1 MGVGRSLAYFNHA
14 GLSHPVAAVTARMRT
29 AEKAYR
35 TQLFSEAE
43 IGSYYAALEECRRAI
58 AELMGLETPAG
69 ISILANASAAIQILL
84 SAVGAPLG
92 PGDTITPLDQEH
104 PCVTRPIG
112 MLAARGVAV
121 VTLTAASGT
130 ELLTRIEEQ
139 VHARRPALVILSHVS
154 YKNGR
159 ILPVA
164 EIGAILAREAIP
176 YIVDGAAGARPYCS

>member
-84 SAVGAPLG
+84 SVVGAPLG
-92 PGDTITPLDQEH
+92 PGDTITP
-104 PCVTRPIG
+104 
-112 MLAARGVAV
+112 
-121 VTLTAASGT
+121 
-130 ELLTRIEEQ
+130 RIK
-139 VHARRPALVILSHVS
+139 S
-154 YKNGR
+154 
-159 ILPVA
+159 
-164 EIGAILAREAIP
+164 ILASR
-176 YIVDGAAGARPYCS
+176 GQ